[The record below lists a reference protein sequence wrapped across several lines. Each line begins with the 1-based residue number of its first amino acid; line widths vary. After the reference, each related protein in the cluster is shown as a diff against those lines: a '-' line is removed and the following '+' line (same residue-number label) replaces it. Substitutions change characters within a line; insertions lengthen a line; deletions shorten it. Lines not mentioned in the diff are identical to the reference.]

1 MHLTHLLHRAVQ
13 QQPHRPLTVCEHRER
28 TAPQIAK
35 RVARLAG
42 ALRERGVGPGD
53 RVSILAFNSDRY
65 FESLMA
71 TWWIG
76 AVVNLVNRHGS
87 VREVTDAVTGVGSA
101 FVLVDEECRL
111 LVTGL
116 DATVTLVYMGDEPAP
131 AGMAGFEDLIIEGP
145 GVDDVR
151 AGGDTLAAL
160 IYTGGTTGTP
170 KAVMHSHRSLSTA
183 LLGGTGFARS
193 CEIGG
198 ITLVMAPLFHIAAL
212 LGMLA
217 QTVVGGTVVFANR
230 FDAGDVLELIS
241 GRRVT
246 TMTSIPSM
254 LQMLYNHPAFPDT
267 DVTSVRSIVYGAAP
281 MPAAVLE
288 RAMSHFPNANFV
300 QGYGMT
306 ETAVIVSLLGSDH
319 RAGGPR
325 LRSAGRASLHAEII
339 IVDREGNEVPR
350 GTVGEIVT
358 RGEHIMLGYWNR
370 PEETAEALRGGWL
383 HTGDLAY
390 MDDEGYIF
398 IVDRAKDM
406 IITGGENVYSAEV
419 EDAVTNHPAVLRCAV
434 IGLPDDQWGERV
446 HAVVVLNP
454 RLTATAE
461 EIREHVKTQIAGY
474 KAPRTVAFVEALT
487 TTATGK
493 TDKRSLRGLYT

>member
-1 MHLTHLLHRAVQ
+1 
-13 QQPHRPLTVCEHRER
+13 
-28 TAPQIAK
+28 
-35 RVARLAG
+35 
-42 ALRERGVGPGD
+42 
-53 RVSILAFNSDRY
+53 
-65 FESLMA
+65 
-71 TWWIG
+71 
-76 AVVNLVNRHGS
+76 
-87 VREVTDAVTGVGSA
+87 
-101 FVLVDEECRL
+101 
-111 LVTGL
+111 
-116 DATVTLVYMGDEPAP
+116 
-131 AGMAGFEDLIIEGP
+131 
-145 GVDDVR
+145 
-151 AGGDTLAAL
+151 
-160 IYTGGTTGTP
+160 
-170 KAVMHSHRSLSTA
+170 
-183 LLGGTGFARS
+183 
-193 CEIGG
+193 
-198 ITLVMAPLFHIAAL
+198 MAPLFHIAAL
-212 LGMLA
+212 LGMMA

-230 FDAGDVLELIS
+230 FDAGDVLGLIA

-246 TMTSIPSM
+246 TMTAIPSM
-254 LQMLYNHPAFPDT
+254 LQMLYNHPAFSDT
-267 DVTSVRSIVYGAAP
+267 DVTSVKSIVYGAAP
-281 MPAAVLE
+281 MPAAILE
-288 RAMSHFPNANFV
+288 RAMSRFPNANFV

-358 RGEHIMLGYWNR
+358 RGAHIMLGYWNR

-419 EDAVTNHPAVLRCAV
+419 EDAVANHPAVLRCAV
-434 IGLPDDQWGERV
+434 IGLPDAQWGERV

-454 RLTATAE
+454 QLHATAE

-493 TDKRSLRGLYT
+493 TDKRSLRSLYT

>member
-1 MHLTHLLHRAVQ
+1 M
-13 QQPHRPLTVCEHRER
+13 
-28 TAPQIAK
+28 
-35 RVARLAG
+35 
-42 ALRERGVGPGD
+42 
-53 RVSILAFNSDRY
+53 
-65 FESLMA
+65 
-71 TWWIG
+71 
-76 AVVNLVNRHGS
+76 
-87 VREVTDAVTGVGSA
+87 
-101 FVLVDEECRL
+101 
-111 LVTGL
+111 
-116 DATVTLVYMGDEPAP
+116 PA
-131 AGMAGFEDLIIEGP
+131 A
-145 GVDDVR
+145 
-151 AGGDTLAAL
+151 DTLAAL

-212 LGMLA
+212 LGMMA

-230 FDAGDVLELIS
+230 FDAGDVLGLIA
-241 GRRVT
+241 GRRVHHDDRDPEHVGRCST
-246 TMTSIPSM
+246 TIRPFS
-254 LQMLYNHPAFPDT
+254 DT
-267 DVTSVRSIVYGAAP
+267 DVTSVKSIVYGAAP
-281 MPAAVLE
+281 MPAAILE
-288 RAMSHFPNANFV
+288 RAMSRFPNANFV

-358 RGEHIMLGYWNR
+358 PRRAHHARILESSGGDRRSATRGLAAHRR
-370 PEETAEALRGGWL
+370 PRVHGRRGVHLHRRSRQGHDHHRRRERLFGRGGGRRRQTTPL
-383 HTGDLAY
+383 CCA
-390 MDDEGYIF
+390 
-398 IVDRAKDM
+398 APS
-406 IITGGENVYSAEV
+406 SACPTLSG
-419 EDAVTNHPAVLRCAV
+419 AR
-434 IGLPDDQWGERV
+434 RV

-454 RLTATAE
+454 QLHATAE

-493 TDKRSLRGLYT
+493 TDKRSLRSLYT

>member
-1 MHLTHLLHRAVQ
+1 M
-13 QQPHRPLTVCEHRER
+13 
-28 TAPQIAK
+28 
-35 RVARLAG
+35 
-42 ALRERGVGPGD
+42 
-53 RVSILAFNSDRY
+53 
-65 FESLMA
+65 
-71 TWWIG
+71 
-76 AVVNLVNRHGS
+76 
-87 VREVTDAVTGVGSA
+87 
-101 FVLVDEECRL
+101 
-111 LVTGL
+111 
-116 DATVTLVYMGDEPAP
+116 
-131 AGMAGFEDLIIEGP
+131 
-145 GVDDVR
+145 R

-212 LGMLA
+212 LGMMA

-230 FDAGDVLELIS
+230 FDAGDVLGLIA

-246 TMTSIPSM
+246 TMTAIPSM
-254 LQMLYNHPAFPDT
+254 LQMLYNHPAFSDT
-267 DVTSVRSIVYGAAP
+267 DVTSVKSIVYGAAP
-281 MPAAVLE
+281 MPAAILE
-288 RAMSHFPNANFV
+288 RAMSRFPNANFV

-358 RGEHIMLGYWNR
+358 RGAHIMLGYWNR

-419 EDAVTNHPAVLRCAV
+419 EDAVANHPAVLRCAV
-434 IGLPDDQWGERV
+434 IGLPDAQWGR
-446 HAVVVLNP
+446 ARACSGGP
-454 RLTATAE
+454 
-461 EIREHVKTQIAGY
+461 Q
-474 KAPRTVAFVEALT
+474 P
-487 TTATGK
+487 TTACHRRRNSRARQNPNRRVQSTAHGCLRRS
-493 TDKRSLRGLYT
+493 TDDHGHR

>member
-28 TAPQIAK
+28 NAPQIAK

-131 AGMAGFEDLIIEGP
+131 AGMAGFEDLIVEGP
-145 GVDDVR
+145 EVEDVR

-212 LGMLA
+212 LGMMA

-230 FDAGDVLELIS
+230 FDAGDVLGLIA

-246 TMTSIPSM
+246 TMTAIPSM
-254 LQMLYNHPAFPDT
+254 LQMLYNHPAFSDT
-267 DVTSVRSIVYGAAP
+267 DVTSVKSIVYGAAP
-281 MPAAVLE
+281 MPAAILE
-288 RAMSHFPNANFV
+288 RAMSRFPNANFV

-350 GTVGEIVT
+350 GTVGEDRHPRRAHHARILESSGGDRRSAT
-358 RGEHIMLGYWNR
+358 RGLAAHRR
-370 PEETAEALRGGWL
+370 PRVHGRRGVHLHRRSRQGHDHHRRRERLFGRGGGRRRQPPRCVALRRHRPARRSVGRARACSGG
-383 HTGDLAY
+383 
-390 MDDEGYIF
+390 
-398 IVDRAKDM
+398 
-406 IITGGENVYSAEV
+406 
-419 EDAVTNHPAVLRCAV
+419 PQ
-434 IGLPDDQWGERV
+434 P
-446 HAVVVLNP
+446 
-454 RLTATAE
+454 
-461 EIREHVKTQIAGY
+461 
-474 KAPRTVAFVEALT
+474 
-487 TTATGK
+487 TTACHRRRNSRARQNPNRRVQSTAHGCLRRS
-493 TDKRSLRGLYT
+493 TDDHGHR